1 MAEENKTT
9 EGQAG
14 AGTPAPVT
22 TQPDQAAQAAQAE
35 QARQRASEERWAK
48 IDQRLNAL
56 ADTVQSALAPRQTNQ
71 GSAKPGEV
79 PAHFRQLLR
88 QQGLT
93 DADIDANSPI
103 IVPFLSAMLAT
114 DGAVMLGGI
123 QQVKDEVEMVK
134 AARNSKKF
142 PYWSEVEDAVAQ
154 MREDAT
160 KNGRYLSVA
169 DAYQAAVAT
178 DIAASESKIE
188 ATKTRRRAES
198 HSEDVSN
205 NELPGN
211 RGGTPRSGQRRTA
224 LSQDELAA
232 LPRAERKK
240 LIEEQFGDTPI
251 R

>member
-1 MAEENKTT
+1 MAEETKPT
-9 EGQAG
+9 E
-14 AGTPAPVT
+14 GTPAPA
-22 TQPDQAAQAAQAE
+22 PDAAAAQAAQAAE
-35 QARQRASEERWAK
+35 AAKVRASEERWTK
-48 IDQRLNAL
+48 IEKRLDAM
-56 ADTVQSALAPRQTNQ
+56 ADTVQASLAPRQTAP
-71 GSAKPGEV
+71 GAAKPGEV

-134 AARNSKKF
+134 AGRNAKKF
-142 PYWSEVEDAVAQ
+142 PYWGEVEDTVAQ
-154 MREDAT
+154 MREDAM
-160 KNGRYLSVA
+160 KQGRYLSVS

-178 DIAASESKIE
+178 DIASPESKIE
-188 ATKTRRRAES
+188 VAKTRKREQS
-198 HSEDVSN
+198 HSEDVTTSTDV
-205 NELPGN
+205 LRVSHGT
-211 RGGTPRSGQRRTA
+211 RSTGGPRRTA
-224 LSQDELAA
+224 MSQEEMAA